1 MVMYDITQHD
11 TFQRLSHWMMNIRE
25 ASPFVLSE
33 QFSHCCM
40 LEVANYCIMNCQ
52 NVFRTYRM
60 KSGKLVLVFIFDS
73 LSVIKPHSIKVGSIY
88 SQKISF

>member
-1 MVMYDITQHD
+1 MVMYDITKHD
-11 TFQRLSHWMMNIRE
+11 TFQRLSHWMMYIRE

-33 QFSHCCM
+33 QFSHQCCM

-60 KSGKLVLVFIFDS
+60 KSGK
-73 LSVIKPHSIKVGSIY
+73 
-88 SQKISF
+88 